1 MKSGLNFLLA
11 STLALSSFQQNPSP
25 PAPQDETKLRIGTAE
40 VVLDV
45 VVRDKKGRPVRD
57 LSSADFEIFEDGI
70 RQNTESFRLV
80 VHESVKNTKPGS
92 DTGAS
97 SQQTA
102 KAPSARTDPSLIALV
117 FDRLTPDARG
127 LARRAAL
134 AYADEVL
141 MPNDFAGVF
150 SIDLQLRTLQS
161 YTDNPKLVRQA
172 VDHATTESKSAFVS
186 NTEKVRNLSE
196 SESSGAGQSTPP
208 GGETIG
214 RAMME
219 QTFLQMERRMLE
231 TFETLERDQ
240 QGHATINSLL
250 ALLNSM
256 RSLPGRKSVILFS
269 EGLVLPPAIAEK
281 FNSVI
286 NAANRANVSVYSIDA
301 AGLRI
306 NSPNAEAT
314 RELNALAQRRMNQVH
329 RTGDPS
335 APLMKAIERNED
347 ILRMNPHS
355 GLGMLA
361 DQTGGFL
368 IRETNDLSAGL
379 RRIDEDMRVHY
390 LLTYIPKNPEY
401 DGRFRH
407 ISLKLSR
414 PNLEVQT
421 RKGYYAIDN
430 SITSPLLDYEAPA
443 LAALSAARK
452 PNAFAIRVGALSFP
466 APNRPG
472 LTPVLV
478 EVPASAFTFTPDKD
492 RKSYNSDFSIIA
504 LIRNESRQVV
514 EKMSRH
520 YPMSGP
526 IDKLDA
532 ARKGEILFYR
542 EAELPAGRYIIEAV
556 AFDAKAN
563 RAGVGASVVEIPDLD
578 ETKLRLSSLTLLKRA
593 DRLTAEE
600 QKKDH
605 PFHFGEVMVYPNLG
619 EPVSKSAARQL
630 TFFFTVLP
638 AKGST
643 DKLNMTVDVLQN
655 GHSIAQIPAEL
666 PAADESGRIKY
677 ASALPL
683 DKFQPGSYELRV
695 TVKSGQGSVNRVAQ
709 FKVEP

>member
-25 PAPQDETKLRIGTAE
+25 PTPQDETKLRIGTAE
-40 VVLDV
+40 VVLDI

-57 LSSADFEIFEDGI
+57 LTATDFEIFEDGI

-80 VHESVKNTKPGS
+80 VRESMKNTNPGS
-92 DTGAS
+92 DTGARS
-97 SQQTA
+97 EQTA
-102 KAPSARTDPSLIALV
+102 KAPPARTDPGLVALV

-134 AYADEVL
+134 AYADEAL

-172 VDHATTESKSAFVS
+172 VDQATTESKSTFVS

-250 ALLNSM
+250 ALLSSM
-256 RSLPGRKSVILFS
+256 RNLPGRKSVILFS

-286 NAANRANVSVYSIDA
+286 NAANRANVSVYVIDA

-314 RELNALAQRRMNQVH
+314 RELNSLAQRRMNQVH
-329 RTGDPS
+329 RTGDSS
-335 APLMKAIERNED
+335 APLMRTIERNED

-390 LLTYIPKNPEY
+390 LLTYIPRNQEY

-452 PNAFAIRVGALSFP
+452 PDAFAIRVGALSFP

-478 EVPASAFTFTPDKD
+478 EVPASAFTFVPDKD
-492 RKSYNSDFSIIA
+492 KKSYNSDFSIIA

-514 EKMSRH
+514 EKMSRR
-520 YPMSGP
+520 YPMTGP

-542 EAELPAGRYIIEAV
+542 EAELPAGRYTIEAV

-563 RAGVGASVVEIPDLD
+563 RASVGASVVEVPDLD
-578 ETKLRLSSLTLLKRA
+578 ERKLRLSSLTLLKRA

-600 QKKDH
+600 QKREH

-643 DKLNMTVDVLQN
+643 EKLNMTLEVLQN
-655 GHSIAQIPAEL
+655 GRSVAQVPAEL

-695 TVKSGQGSVNRVAQ
+695 TVKSGQGSVSRVTQ
-709 FKVEP
+709 FKVEQ